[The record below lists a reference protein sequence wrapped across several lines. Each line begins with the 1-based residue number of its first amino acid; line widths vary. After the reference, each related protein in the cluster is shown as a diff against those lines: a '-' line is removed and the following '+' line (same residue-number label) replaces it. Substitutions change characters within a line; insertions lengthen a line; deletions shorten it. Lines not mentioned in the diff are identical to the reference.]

1 MCCYPLRSPGGYQ
14 LIGRSLPIW
23 NQYKKGSNFSEPWL
37 LRHFDRIRFHEVT
50 HEELEDEFEAFE
62 NGITSIDIEDDATFN
77 VREYNDK
84 YINDPIVVQE
94 TEIFRENQQKA
105 AAVELKAEKEY
116 WKNIALTETDD
127 DQKIE
132 FPLNDMDALAA
143 DPSISMIHAEFTAN
157 VWKLEVE
164 PGTYVKKGDPVVIF
178 EAMKMEYSVES
189 PCDGVVKC
197 INVRNND
204 MVNPGDAIIAIE
216 TSSDD
221 DKTLTRTMSYRDIVR
236 SHSNKDGRR
245 IPRPD
250 DTSKELRKTFSYA
263 QSYIIDV
270 IVFVVV
276 GGGEYSSLVVHLLL
290 IKKKKIPRGSKKKLY
305 ILLLLY

>member
-1 MCCYPLRSPGGYQ
+1 MCAYPLRSPGGYQ

-23 NQYKKGSNFSEPWL
+23 NMFEKGANFTEPWL

-50 HEELEDEFEAFE
+50 HEELESQFDAFE
-62 NGITSIDIEDDATFN
+62 NGITSIDIEDDATFD
-77 VREYNDK
+77 VKEYNDK
-84 YINDPIVVQE
+84 YINDPTVADE
-94 TEIFRENQQKA
+94 TRLFRENQQKA
-105 AAVELKAEKEY
+105 AAVELRAEREY

-127 DQKIE
+127 QTIV
-132 FPLNDMDALAA
+132 FPENDMDALAA

-164 PGTYVKKGDPVVIF
+164 AGTNVKKGDPVVIF
-178 EAMKMEYSVES
+178 EAMKMEYSVEA

-204 MVNPGDAIIAIE
+204 MVQPGDAIIAIE
-216 TSSDD
+216 TSADD

-263 QSYIIDV
+263 
-270 IVFVVV
+270 
-276 GGGEYSSLVVHLLL
+276 
-290 IKKKKIPRGSKKKLY
+290 
-305 ILLLLY
+305 